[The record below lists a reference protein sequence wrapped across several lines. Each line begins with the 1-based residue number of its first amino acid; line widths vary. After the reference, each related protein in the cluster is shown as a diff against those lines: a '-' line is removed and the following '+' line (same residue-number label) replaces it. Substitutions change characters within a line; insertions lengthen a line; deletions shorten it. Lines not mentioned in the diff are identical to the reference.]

1 LRDLPDVA
9 VRIGEGDRAHAC
21 CQYCCHDGGQRLPQM
36 DGPGI
41 SAQKTA
47 TRGRYW
53 TTCPSLR
60 IRWSCPDTADGPVQT
75 HRVSSTTVRHRAGRR
90 LVGENFPYVFKG
102 ARSAPCA
109 VGSVIPREEARGLAR
124 EVTGGHAQRGGHYAP
139 AGTLR
144 HLAGSPAFAPAAH
157 GELPPVR
164 YPGHRPS
171 PASDHHARGPL
182 PAQEWPS
189 SRHSSLEPTKITV
202 KSAPA
207 CGPRVTS

>member
-1 LRDLPDVA
+1 
-9 VRIGEGDRAHAC
+9 
-21 CQYCCHDGGQRLPQM
+21 M
-36 DGPGI
+36 
-41 SAQKTA
+41 
-47 TRGRYW
+47 
-53 TTCPSLR
+53 
-60 IRWSCPDTADGPVQT
+60 TADNACPRWTALEYRPRRRPPVDGTGRLAQAYGSDGRAPT
-75 HRVSSTTVRHRAGRR
+75 RPMVRYRHTVYHRLLSVTAGGRH